1 MGIFSK
7 SEEEKEKEAVNRLK
21 EMKDQMKNAD
31 VLFDEKSDDELRK
44 KIFQELYQI
53 VFVDSHVRTLDKKNI
68 FVMLGMSPQEMRH
81 IAYLSTIV
89 SQNMILILQNE
100 LLLRKFDK
108 AINFLKDNNINQ

>member
-1 MGIFSK
+1 MGLFGK
-7 SEEEKEKEAVNRLK
+7 STDEKEKEAMDNLE
-21 EMKDQMKNAD
+21 EMRDKMKKAD

-68 FVMLGMSPQEMRH
+68 FVMIGMSPQEMRH
-81 IAYLSTIV
+81 LSYLSTIV

-100 LLLRKFDK
+100 LIIRSLNK
-108 AINFLKDNNINQ
+108 AK